1 MIEGD
6 GEVRE
11 SLSIYCP
18 SCASWSDVE
27 TKRGQKRATN
37 ALRHYADL
45 PPGGAPNRDG
55 PPIGSLMSRQ
65 VICVR
70 PETPLAK
77 LTLLFEERGI
87 ASAVVL
93 GDDNHLMGI
102 VTRSDLLRR
111 DEDLSANPFHDDGV
125 PVGFQIDRQIEGTV
139 ADILTPY
146 VFTLPSEAGVRRA
159 AALMAYERVHHL
171 VVASP
176 GGPVEGI
183 LSSGDIMRWVGSEA
197 GFVVSHAA
205 PRRLAVQPP
214 VTQPPPIAPAAPHT
228 LLQRQDPEPE
238 APARS
243 ILVVDDD
250 TDLREE
256 VADILREEGYRVTTA
271 ANGIEALTL
280 LRHYQRPSL
289 ILLDLS
295 MPLMNGWSFYTEIC
309 KDPALAKIP
318 LVLLSGSAE
327 APELAGKMGAG
338 EVLQKPLTL
347 RSLLGTVAR
356 RVVA

>member
-1 MIEGD
+1 M
-6 GEVRE
+6 RE

-27 TKRGQKRATN
+27 SKRSQKRATN
-37 ALRHYADL
+37 ALRHYADIL
-45 PPGGAPNRDG
+45 PGVAPNSDG

-93 GDDNHLMGI
+93 GDENHLVGI
-102 VTRSDLLRR
+102 VTRGDLLRR
-111 DEDLSANPFHDDGV
+111 EEDLSANPFHEDAV
-125 PVGFQIDRQIEGTV
+125 PVGFHVDRHVEGTV

-159 AALMAYERVHHL
+159 AALMAYEGVHHL

-183 LSSGDIMRWVGSEA
+183 LSSGDVMRWVGSEA
-197 GFVVSHAA
+197 GFVVSHTA
-205 PRRLAVQPP
+205 PRRLAVQPAA
-214 VTQPPPIAPAAPHT
+214 PPPIAPSAAHAVRPIA
-228 LLQRQDPEPE
+228 E
-238 APARS
+238 APETPTRS

-295 MPLMNGWSFYTEIC
+295 MPLMNGWSFYTEIS
-309 KDPALAKIP
+309 KDPSLAKIP

-356 RVVA
+356 RAVA